1 MHSALIV
8 LLTIGFLI
16 ALVASFVYIF
26 IDIRISDFL
35 WIMLFVGLELNAHG
49 VHTAISIVI
58 GIAAGGI
65 AYYVFKRFLVGFF
78 IVTGIICT
86 LAFISVMQI
95 SYILHMD
102 NIWRIVSLVV
112 VVGLC
117 FLIHFG
123 KRDELK
129 PITSPS
135 IRGYKTPEEL
145 YKEDVEKLKEF
156 YRKNPDA
163 LKK

>member
-1 MHSALIV
+1 MHSALLV

-16 ALVASFVYIF
+16 AFIASFAYIF

-65 AYYVFKRFLVGFF
+65 ACYVFQRFLVGFF
-78 IVTGIICT
+78 VVTGIICT

-95 SYILHMD
+95 SYILNMD

-112 VVGLC
+112 VLGLC
-117 FLIHFG
+117 FLIHFA
-123 KRDELK
+123 KRDELISTT
-129 PITSPS
+129 PPS
-135 IRGYKTPEEL
+135 IRKKKTPEEM

-156 YRKNPDA
+156 YRKNPNT
-163 LKK
+163 